1 MATSILPSHEVF
13 LPSWGLRALAMVGII
28 SPTTALPV
36 ASHALGLTPV
46 TFPRKLL
53 ETLSSQT
60 PMPKLTLSQ
69 LENHLFRAADH
80 LRGKMDAS
88 EYKEFIFGMLFL
100 KRVSDQFI
108 VQQAQEYK
116 KWTEQGYSEKEAL
129 GFVELPEFYGETFF
143 VPERARWRPD
153 GITGS
158 PKRIRAS
165 SSKDEIVHIANLKED
180 VGNQLNKALAALE
193 DTNPELSGVLK
204 TNINFNAEKGRTRLK
219 DSQLVNLI
227 HHFDKFRLTNE
238 DFEFPD
244 LLGAAYEYLIK
255 DFADSAGKKGGEF
268 YTPSRVVR
276 LLVNIIAP
284 EEGMTV
290 YDPTCGS
297 GGMLI
302 QSRQYVEEHGGTP
315 NRLAVYGQE
324 LNGTVWSICKMN
336 MILHNITDAHI
347 ENDDTL
353 ENPVFV
359 KDDYVQPFDRVI
371 ANPPF
376 SQNYTQTG
384 MKYKQRFHYGFTPET
399 GKKADLMFVQHMIAS
414 LKPKGK
420 MATVMPHGVLFRG
433 GMEKVVREG
442 IVKDGIVE
450 AIIGLPPNLF
460 YGTGIP
466 ACVLVINKAKP
477 RELRD
482 KILFINADAEYGEGR
497 AQNYLRP
504 EDLEKITQV
513 YSNRREISRY
523 SRLVSLKEIE
533 ENQYNLNIRRYV
545 DNAPPPE
552 IQDVRAHLVGGIPK
566 REVKRYS
573 EQLGQFGLKESVIF
587 IPKDKDYL
595 EFKPNVES
603 KSQIRPLIEE
613 QKTLKD
619 IQADMQR
626 RLADVWKS
634 AETEIVKLPG
644 RNHLP
649 HFRKSFQKQ
658 LLEALSSAGVL
669 DEFQIAGIFVN
680 WWETVRY
687 DLKTLVATGWSESL
701 LPDEYLLQAFFQ
713 KEMKHIEDL
722 EGRVGVLDADLAELL
737 EETEL
742 EPGTEDEGKEK
753 PLTAA
758 EAIKALKEESTS
770 IAGRDSDEA
779 SRMLALAKSIAQKDK
794 ELRAA
799 KSDLNKATVT
809 LYGKTDNDGN
819 AKTLGLI
826 HAKRETLKE
835 NEAKSLIL
843 KKLHDLVALESER
856 YIKTQLR
863 DVIWVVENLWDKYSQ
878 SLQNIKLQRDNLVGK
893 LEMHFEGLG
902 YVKE

>member
-1 MATSILPSHEVF
+1 
-13 LPSWGLRALAMVGII
+13 
-28 SPTTALPV
+28 
-36 ASHALGLTPV
+36 
-46 TFPRKLL
+46 
-53 ETLSSQT
+53 
-60 PMPKLTLSQ
+60 MPKLTLSQ
-69 LENHLFRAADH
+69 LENHLFKAADY

-100 KRVSDQFI
+100 KRVSDQFEA
-108 VQQAQEYK
+108 QQAQEYK
-116 KWTEQGYSEKEAL
+116 KWIAQEYSEKEAL
-129 GFVELPEFYGETFF
+129 GFVESPEFYGETFF
-143 VPERARWRPD
+143 VPERARWRFS
-153 GITGS
+153 ITGS
-158 PKRIRAS
+158 S
-165 SSKDEIVHIANLKED
+165 STALVKNVRESGKDEIIPIANLKED

-193 DTNPELSGVLK
+193 DSNPELSGVLK

-219 DSQLVNLI
+219 DAQLVDLI
-227 HHFDKFRLTNE
+227 HHFDKYQLTNE

-302 QSRQYVEEHGGTP
+302 QSRQYVEEHGGNP
-315 NRLAVYGQE
+315 GRLAVYGQE

-353 ENPVFV
+353 ENPLFV
-359 KDDYVQPFDRVI
+359 KDDYVQLFDRVI

-376 SQNYTQTG
+376 SQNYSQTG

-414 LKPKGK
+414 LKPKGR

-433 GMEKVVREG
+433 GMEKVIREG

-466 ACVLVINKAKP
+466 ACVLVINKDRP

-513 YSNRREISRY
+513 YRDRRELPRY
-523 SRLVSLKEIE
+523 SRLVSWKEIE
-533 ENQYNLNIRRYV
+533 DNQYNLNIRRYL

-552 IQDVRAHLVGGIPK
+552 IQDVHAHLVGGIPK
-566 REVKRYS
+566 REVKRHS
-573 EQLGQFGLKESVIF
+573 EQLARFGLDAAILFVEQ
-587 IPKDKDYL
+587 DKGYYQ
-595 EFKPNVES
+595 FKPEVMSKAHIRSTIES
-603 KSQIRPLIEE
+603 QDSVKSIQQEM
-613 QKTLKD
+613 QK
-619 IQADMQR
+619 
-626 RLADVWKS
+626 RLAEAWNS
-634 AETEIVKLPG
+634 AEAEIVQLPG
-644 RNHLP
+644 KNQVSK
-649 HFRKSFQKQ
+649 FRRSFQSR
-658 LLEALSSAGVL
+658 LLESLSPTGVL

-687 DLKTLVATGWSESL
+687 DLKTIVATGWSETI
-701 LPDEYLLQAFFQ
+701 LPDGYLLEAFFQ
-713 KEMKHIEDL
+713 DELKRIEEL
-722 EGRVGVLDADLAELL
+722 ESRASQLDAELMDCL

-742 EPGTEDEGKEK
+742 ELNMANDDEEATLTPAQALKSLKDEIAFIWEREPEDAAQ
-753 PLTAA
+753 LRSLA
-758 EAIKALKEESTS
+758 EAIS
-770 IAGRDSDEA
+770 
-779 SRMLALAKSIAQKDK
+779 QKDRD
-794 ELRAA
+794 LRAA
-799 KSDLNKATVT
+799 KSELNKATT
-809 LYGKTDNDGN
+809 AFYGKTEKDGSI
-819 AKTLGLI
+819 KTPGLL
-826 HAKRETLKE
+826 HAKREALTE
-835 NEAKSLIL
+835 DEAKSLIL
-843 KKLHDLVALESER
+843 KKLHDLIANELER
-856 YIKTQLR
+856 YLNAGLR
-863 DVIWVVENLWDKYSQ
+863 GTVSMFETLWDKYSL
-878 SLQNIKLQRDNLVGK
+878 SLDEINQKKNDSISRLNGFLHQ
-893 LEMHFEGLG
+893 LG
-902 YVKE
+902 YDNHD

>member
-1 MATSILPSHEVF
+1 
-13 LPSWGLRALAMVGII
+13 
-28 SPTTALPV
+28 
-36 ASHALGLTPV
+36 
-46 TFPRKLL
+46 
-53 ETLSSQT
+53 
-60 PMPKLTLSQ
+60 MPKLTLSQ
-69 LENHLFRAADH
+69 LENHLFKAADH

-100 KRVSDQFI
+100 KRVSDQFE
-108 VQQAQEYK
+108 VQQTQEYK
-116 KWTEQGYSEKEAL
+116 KWIGQEYSEKEAL
-129 GFVELPEFYGETFF
+129 TFVESPEFYGETFF

-153 GITGS
+153 SIPGK
-158 PKRIRAS
+158 PKAVRES
-165 SSKDEIVHIANLKED
+165 KGKDEIVHIANLKED

-193 DTNPELSGVLK
+193 DANPELSGVLK

-227 HHFDKFRLTNE
+227 HHFDQYRLTNE

-268 YTPSRVVR
+268 YTPSLVAR

-284 EEGMTV
+284 EEGMEV
-290 YDPTCGS
+290 NDPTCGS
-297 GGMLI
+297 GGLLI
-302 QSRQYVEEHGGTP
+302 QSRQYVEEQGGNP

-324 LNGTVWSICKMN
+324 FNGTVWSICKMN

-353 ENPVFV
+353 ENPMFV
-359 KDDYVQPFDRVI
+359 KNDYIQPFDRVV

-376 SQNYTQTG
+376 SQNYTQAG

-433 GMEKVVREG
+433 GMEKVIREG
-442 IVKDGIVE
+442 IVKDEIVE

-466 ACVLVINKAKP
+466 ACILVINKNKP

-513 YSNRREISRY
+513 YRDRREIPRY

-533 ENQYNLNIRRYV
+533 DNQYNLNIRRYV

-573 EQLGQFGLKESVIF
+573 EQLARFGLNEAVVF
-587 IPKDKDYL
+587 IQKDEDYL
-595 EFKPNVES
+595 KFNPEVES
-603 KSQIRPLIEE
+603 KSHIRPIIEGQE
-613 QKTLKD
+613 AVKS
-619 IQADMQR
+619 IQTDMQR
-626 RLADVWKS
+626 RLAEAWKF
-634 AETEIVKLPG
+634 AEAEIVKLPG

-649 HFRKSFQKQ
+649 KFRKLFQAR
-658 LLEALSSAGVL
+658 LLESLSPTGAL

-680 WWETVRY
+680 WWQTVRY
-687 DLKTLVATGWSESL
+687 DLKTIVATGWSEGI
-701 LPDEYLLQAFFQ
+701 LPDEYLLEAFFQ
-713 KEMKHIEDL
+713 KELKRVEEL
-722 EGRVGVLDADLAELL
+722 ESRVGELDAELTELL

-742 EPGTEDEGKEK
+742 GPETDEEGKEK
-753 PLTAA
+753 ALTPVQVL
-758 EAIKALKEESTS
+758 KALKEEVAA
-770 IAGRDSDEA
+770 IFDREPAEA
-779 SRMLALAKSIAQKDK
+779 DKLRSLLEAITQKDK
-794 ELRAA
+794 TLRMA
-799 KSDLNKATVT
+799 KSDLNNAIVT
-809 LYGKTDNDGN
+809 LYGKSEKDGN
-819 AKTLGLI
+819 IKTRGLI
-826 HAKRETLKE
+826 HEKRECLKE
-835 NEAKSLIL
+835 DEAKSLIL
-843 KKLHDLVALESER
+843 KKLHDVVANEMER
-856 YIKTQLR
+856 YLKTQLR
-863 DVIWVVENLWDKYSQ
+863 DIVSVLENLWDKYSE
-878 SLQNIKLQRDNLVGK
+878 SLQTIKSRRDQLVGK
-893 LEMHFEGLG
+893 LENSFEGLG
-902 YVKE
+902 YVDK

>member
-1 MATSILPSHEVF
+1 
-13 LPSWGLRALAMVGII
+13 
-28 SPTTALPV
+28 
-36 ASHALGLTPV
+36 
-46 TFPRKLL
+46 
-53 ETLSSQT
+53 
-60 PMPKLTLSQ
+60 MPKLTLSQ

-100 KRVSDQFI
+100 KRVSDQFA

-116 KWTEQGYSEKEAL
+116 KWIEQSYSEKEAL
-129 GFVELPEFYGETFF
+129 GFAESPEFYGETFF

-153 GITGS
+153 SIPGLPKKVRESSGKDGI
-158 PKRIRAS
+158 
-165 SSKDEIVHIANLKED
+165 VYIANLKED

-193 DTNPELSGVLK
+193 DANPELSGVLK

-227 HHFDKFRLTNE
+227 HHFDQFKLTNE

-268 YTPSRVVR
+268 YTPSLVAR

-284 EEGMTV
+284 EEGMEV
-290 YDPTCGS
+290 DDPTCGS
-297 GGMLI
+297 GGLLI
-302 QSRQYVEEHGGTP
+302 QSRQYVEEHGGNP

-353 ENPVFV
+353 ENPMFV
-359 KDDYVQPFDRVI
+359 KNDYVQLFDRVV

-376 SQNYTQTG
+376 SQNYTLAG

-433 GMEKVVREG
+433 GMEKVIREG
-442 IVKDGIVE
+442 IVNDGIVE

-466 ACVLVINKAKP
+466 ACILVINKNKP
-477 RELRD
+477 REERG

-513 YSNRREISRY
+513 YRDRREIPHY
-523 SRLVSLKEIE
+523 SRMVPLMEIID
-533 ENQYNLNIRRYV
+533 NQYNLNIRRYV

-566 REVKRYS
+566 REVKGYS
-573 EQLGQFGLKESVIF
+573 DQLARFGLKETVVF
-587 IPKDKDYL
+587 IPASTADATHPPLSASRDYL
-595 EFKPNVES
+595 QFRPEVAS
-603 KSQIRPLIEE
+603 KAHIRPIIEG
-613 QKTLKD
+613 QKAVKD

-626 RLADVWKS
+626 RLAEAWKS
-634 AETEIVKLPG
+634 AEAEIVKLPG
-644 RNHLP
+644 TRRSADHLP
-649 HFRKSFQKQ
+649 QFRKSFQKQ
-658 LLEALSSAGVL
+658 LLEALSPAGVL

-701 LPDEYLLQAFFQ
+701 LPDEYLLQSFFQ
-713 KEMKHIEDL
+713 KELKSIEEL
-722 EGRVGVLDADLAELL
+722 ESRVGELDAELTELL

-742 EPGTEDEGKEK
+742 EPETDEEGKEK
-753 PLTAA
+753 ALTAA
-758 EAIKALKEESTS
+758 QALKALKQEVAAIFDREP
-770 IAGRDSDEA
+770 AEA
-779 SRMLALAKSIAQKDK
+779 DKLRALAESIEQKDRD
-794 ELRAA
+794 LRAA
-799 KSDLNKATVT
+799 KSDLNKETVT
-809 LYGKTDNDGN
+809 LFGKLDKDGN
-819 AKTLGLI
+819 IKVRGLI
-826 HAKRETLKE
+826 HEKRESLKE
-835 NEAKSLIL
+835 DEAKSLIL
-843 KKLHDLVALESER
+843 KKLHDLVANELER
-856 YIKTQLR
+856 YLKAQLR
-863 DVIWVVENLWDKYSQ
+863 EVVSIFEVLWEKYQISLQQINSGRKQ
-878 SLQNIKLQRDNLVGK
+878 SLTKLNSALK
-893 LEMHFEGLG
+893 ELG
-902 YVKE
+902 YSSQESYE

>member
-1 MATSILPSHEVF
+1 
-13 LPSWGLRALAMVGII
+13 
-28 SPTTALPV
+28 
-36 ASHALGLTPV
+36 
-46 TFPRKLL
+46 
-53 ETLSSQT
+53 
-60 PMPKLTLSQ
+60 MPKLTLSQ
-69 LENHLFRAADH
+69 LENHLFKAADH

-100 KRVSDQFI
+100 KRVSDQFV

-116 KWTEQGYSEKEAL
+116 KWIEQGYSEKEVL
-129 GFVELPEFYGETFF
+129 GFVESPEFYGETFF

-153 GITGS
+153 SIPGL
-158 PKRIRAS
+158 PKTIRES
-165 SSKDEIVHIANLKED
+165 SGKDEIIFIANLKED

-193 DTNPELSGVLK
+193 DANPELSGVLK

-227 HHFDKFRLTNE
+227 HHFDQFRLTNE

-268 YTPSRVVR
+268 YTPSLVAR

-284 EEGMTV
+284 EAGMEV
-290 YDPTCGS
+290 DDPTCGS
-297 GGMLI
+297 GGLLI
-302 QSRQYVEEHGGTP
+302 QSRQYVEEHGGNP

-353 ENPVFV
+353 ENPMFV
-359 KDDYVQPFDRVI
+359 KNDYIQLFDRVV

-376 SQNYTQTG
+376 SQNYTLAG

-414 LKPKGK
+414 LKPNGK

-433 GMEKVVREG
+433 GMEKVIREG
-442 IVKDGIVE
+442 IVKDGIIE

-466 ACVLVINKAKP
+466 ACILVINKNKP

-513 YSNRREISRY
+513 YRDRRELPRY
-523 SRLVSLKEIE
+523 SRLVLLKEIE
-533 ENQYNLNIRRYV
+533 ENQFNLNIRRYV
-545 DNAPPPE
+545 DNAPLAE

-573 EQLGQFGLKESVIF
+573 EQLARFGLKEAVVF
-587 IPKDKDYL
+587 IQKDNDYL
-595 EFKPNVES
+595 QFKPEVES
-603 KSQIRPLIEE
+603 KANIRPIIEG
-613 QKTLKD
+613 QRAVKD

-626 RLADVWKS
+626 RLAEAWKS
-634 AETEIVKLPG
+634 AEAEIVKLPG

-649 HFRKSFQKQ
+649 QFRKSFQKQ
-658 LLEALSSAGVL
+658 LLEALSPAGVL

-713 KEMKHIEDL
+713 KELKHIEEL
-722 EGRVGVLDADLAELL
+722 ESRVGELDAELTELL

-742 EPGTEDEGKEK
+742 EPETDEEGKEK
-753 PLTAA
+753 ALTAA
-758 EAIKALKEESTS
+758 QALKALKQE
-770 IAGRDSDEA
+770 IAAIFDREPAEA
-779 SRMLALAKSIAQKDK
+779 DKLRALAESIEQKDK
-794 ELRAA
+794 DLRAA
-799 KSDLNKATVT
+799 KSELNKATAA
-809 LYGKTDNDGN
+809 LYGKTDKDGN
-819 AKTLGLI
+819 VKTRGLT
-826 HAKRETLKE
+826 HEKREALTE
-835 NEAKSLIL
+835 DEARSLIL
-843 KKLHDLVALESER
+843 KKLHDVVANEMER
-856 YIKTQLR
+856 YLKTEQR
-863 DVIWVVENLWDKYSQ
+863 KIVGIFENLFEKYFVSLDQIQSQRDEAVFKLDKY
-878 SLQNIKLQRDNLVGK
+878 
-893 LEMHFEGLG
+893 LG
-902 YVKE
+902 ELKYK

>member
-1 MATSILPSHEVF
+1 MSKS
-13 LPSWGLRALAMVGII
+13 
-28 SPTTALPV
+28 
-36 ASHALGLTPV
+36 
-46 TFPRKLL
+46 
-53 ETLSSQT
+53 
-60 PMPKLTLSQ
+60 KLTLSQ
-69 LENHLFRAADH
+69 LENHLFKAADH

-100 KRVSDQFI
+100 KRVSDQFE
-108 VQQAQEYK
+108 VQQAQEYQ
-116 KWTEQGYSEKEAL
+116 KWIAQGYSHEEAL
-129 GFVELPEFYGETFF
+129 GFVESPEFYGETFF
-143 VPERARWRPD
+143 VPNRARWRAVTLAP
-153 GITGS
+153 S
-158 PKRIRAS
+158 PARKNGKSVSETSTAYSTSLMPTLDFSTAIES
-165 SSKDEIVHIANLKED
+165 NEQKDFVYIANLKED

-193 DTNPELSGVLK
+193 DANPELSGVLK

-219 DSQLVNLI
+219 DSQLFNLI
-227 HHFDKFRLTNE
+227 HHFDQFRLTNE

-268 YTPSRVVR
+268 YTPSLVAR

-284 EEGMTV
+284 EEGMEV
-290 YDPTCGS
+290 DDPTCGS
-297 GGMLI
+297 GGLLI
-302 QSRQYVEEHGGTP
+302 QSRQYTEEHGGNP

-353 ENPVFV
+353 ENPMFV
-359 KDDYVQPFDRVI
+359 KNDYVQLFDRVV

-376 SQNYTQTG
+376 SQNYSQAG

-433 GMEKVVREG
+433 GMEKVIREG
-442 IVKDGIVE
+442 FVKEGIVE

-466 ACVLVINKAKP
+466 ACILVINKNKP

-513 YSNRREISRY
+513 YRDRREIPHY
-523 SRLVSLKEIE
+523 SRLVTLKEIE
-533 ENQYNLNIRRYV
+533 DNQYNLNIRRYV

-552 IQDVRAHLVGGIPK
+552 IQDVRAHLVGGVPK

-573 EQLGQFGLKESVIF
+573 EQLARFGLNEAVVFVPLTPASTSVATLS
-587 IPKDKDYL
+587 PLSASQEYL
-595 EFKPNVES
+595 QFKPEVES
-603 KSQIRPLIEE
+603 KSHIRPIIEE
-613 QKTLKD
+613 QKAVKD

-626 RLADVWKS
+626 RLAEAWKS
-634 AETEIVKLPG
+634 AEAEIVKLPG
-644 RNHLP
+644 ENHLP
-649 HFRKSFQKQ
+649 KFRKSFQKR
-658 LLEALSSAGVL
+658 LLEALSPAGVPVPERVL

-701 LPDEYLLQAFFQ
+701 LPDKYPLQAFFQ
-713 KEMKHIEDL
+713 GEMKRIEEL
-722 EGRVGVLDADLAELL
+722 ESRVGKLDAELTELL

-742 EPGTEDEGKEK
+742 EPEIDEEGKEK
-753 PLTAA
+753 ALTAA
-758 EAIKALKEESTS
+758 QAIKALKDESAS
-770 IAGRDSDEA
+770 ISSLEPAEA
-779 SRMLALAKSIAQKDK
+779 NRMLSLAESIAQKDRD
-794 ELRAA
+794 LRAA
-799 KSDLNKATVT
+799 KSALNKETVT
-809 LYGKTDNDGN
+809 LFGKSDKDGN
-819 AKTLGLI
+819 VKTRGLI
-826 HAKRETLKE
+826 HEKRETLDE
-835 NEAKSLIL
+835 SEAKSLIL
-843 KKLHDLVALESER
+843 KKLHDLIAHELER
-856 YIKTQLR
+856 YINTQLR
-863 DVIWVVENLWDKYSQ
+863 DIIFVIENLWEKYSQ
-878 SLQNIKLQRDNLVGK
+878 PLQNIKLQRDNLVEK
-893 LEMHFEGLG
+893 LEKYFEGLG
-902 YVKE
+902 YAKE

>member
-1 MATSILPSHEVF
+1 
-13 LPSWGLRALAMVGII
+13 
-28 SPTTALPV
+28 
-36 ASHALGLTPV
+36 
-46 TFPRKLL
+46 
-53 ETLSSQT
+53 
-60 PMPKLTLSQ
+60 MPKLTLSQ
-69 LENHLFRAADH
+69 LESHLFKAADH

-100 KRVSDQFI
+100 KRVSDQFE

-116 KWTEQGYSEKEAL
+116 KWIEQSYSVKEAA
-129 GFVELPEFYGETFF
+129 GFVESPEFYGETFF

-153 GITGS
+153 SIPAK
-158 PKRIRAS
+158 PKVVRES
-165 SSKDEIVHIANLKED
+165 KGKDEIVYIANLKED

-193 DTNPELSGVLK
+193 DANPELSGVLK

-227 HHFDKFRLTNE
+227 HHFDQFRLTNE

-268 YTPSRVVR
+268 YTPSLVAR

-284 EEGMTV
+284 EEGMDV
-290 YDPTCGS
+290 DDPTCGS
-297 GGMLI
+297 GGLLI
-302 QSRQYVEEHGGTP
+302 QSRQYVEEHGGNP

-353 ENPVFV
+353 ENPMFV
-359 KDDYVQPFDRVI
+359 KNDYVQLFDRVV

-376 SQNYTQTG
+376 SQNYTLAG

-414 LKPKGK
+414 LKPNGK

-433 GMEKVVREG
+433 GMEKVIREG
-442 IVKDGIVE
+442 IVNDGIVE

-466 ACVLVINKAKP
+466 ACILVINKNKP
-477 RELRD
+477 REERG

-513 YSNRREISRY
+513 YRDRREIPRY
-523 SRLVSLKEIE
+523 SRLVPLKEIE
-533 ENQYNLNIRRYV
+533 SNQYNLNIRRYV
-545 DNAPPPE
+545 DNAPEPE

-573 EQLGQFGLKESVIF
+573 GQLARFGLNEAVIF
-587 IPKDKDYL
+587 IQKDKDYL
-595 EFKPNVES
+595 QFKPEVES
-603 KSQIRPLIEE
+603 KSHIRPIIEG
-613 QKTLKD
+613 QKAVKD

-626 RLADVWKS
+626 RLAEAWKS
-634 AETEIVKLPG
+634 AEAEIVKLPG

-649 HFRKSFQKQ
+649 QFRKSFQKQ
-658 LLEALSSAGVL
+658 LLEALSPASVL

-687 DLKTLVATGWSESL
+687 DLKTLIATGWSESL
-701 LPDEYLLQAFFQ
+701 LPDEYLLQEFFQ
-713 KEMKHIEDL
+713 KELKRIEEL
-722 EGRVGVLDADLAELL
+722 ESRVGELDAELTELL

-742 EPGTEDEGKEK
+742 EPETDEESKEK
-753 PLTAA
+753 ALTAA
-758 EAIKALKEESTS
+758 HALRALKQEVAAIFDREP
-770 IAGRDSDEA
+770 AEA
-779 SRMLALAKSIAQKDK
+779 DKLRALAESIEQKDK
-794 ELRAA
+794 DQRAA
-799 KSDLNKATVT
+799 KSDLNKEIVR
-809 LYGKTDNDGN
+809 LFGKLDKDGN
-819 AKTLGLI
+819 VKTRGLI
-826 HAKRETLKE
+826 HEKRETLTE
-835 NEAKSLIL
+835 SEAKSLIL
-843 KKLHDLVALESER
+843 KKLHDLVANELER
-856 YIKTQLR
+856 YLKAQLR
-863 DVIWVVENLWDKYSQ
+863 EVISIFETLWDKYSL
-878 SLQNIKLQRDNLVGK
+878 SLEEINQKKSTSILKLNGFLSQLSYDNRD
-893 LEMHFEGLG
+893 
-902 YVKE
+902 